1 MMGNLLHVLVKPSA
15 GTPKGPLVGS
25 GERRGAAQGVEPL
38 KCEGER
44 TIGSGLLVLLAL
56 LAPCALAAQGT
67 SDVKM
72 PVLPA
77 ARIDGPPAPVAPAV
91 INRDDEGN
99 ATVRAIRL
107 TEPIRLDGRLD
118 EAVYQTVLPLT
129 GFLQT
134 LPDEGEPATEETEAW
149 ITFDDENIYV
159 SGRLWDSAPESEWVA
174 NEMRRDSPQ
183 LRNNDTFSVLFDTY
197 YDRRNAVLL
206 YTNPVE
212 ARFDAQ
218 VTNDG
223 NANADW
229 NMIWDAR
236 TGRFEGGWTVE
247 MQIPFKSLRY
257 RPGKSQTWGVQLR
270 RGIRRKNEW
279 AHLTQAPRS
288 AVRGNNG
295 GSAILRVS
303 VAGTLVGLEAPEA
316 SRNLEVKPYAISG
329 AKTDRAAIP
338 ATSNDGYVD
347 AGLDVKYGVTENL
360 TADFT
365 VNTDFAQVEA
375 DEQQVNLTRFELSFP
390 EKREFFLEG
399 QGIYQFASSQ
409 ITSSSGSENTPTLFF
424 SRRIGLE
431 SGELVPI
438 LAGGRVT
445 GKVGSFDVGAL
456 SIQTGKDEGLG
467 IESTN
472 FTVLRLRR
480 DVFRRSS
487 IGALFTGRSA
497 STVADGSNQTFGLD
511 ASFSFF
517 DDFYLTGY
525 YAETRTLGLRADD
538 QSYQGS
544 FNFISDLWGAALEHL
559 QVGENFNPEV
569 GFLRRRG
576 FRETVAYA
584 RFSPRPASIEAIR
597 KLTFQV
603 SMDYLENAEG
613 RFVESRQGQGRLQI
627 EFESSDLLDLTYT
640 DSYEFLDEDFRVG
653 GVTLPPGRYAFRDL
667 GVSFGFGLQRW
678 YSGTLAVQRGSFYN
692 GDKTTVGLRAGRV
705 SLSERLSLGSTLS
718 LNWVDLP
725 EGSFRTDLAVTRIN
739 YAFTPRMFL
748 GGLVQYNSGNDSF
761 STNLRLRWEY
771 RPGSELFIV
780 YTEARDTDVFDRFSE
795 LSNRGLTVKV
805 NYLLRP

>member
-1 MMGNLLHVLVKPSA
+1 MRKLTV
-15 GTPKGPLVGS
+15 GT
-25 GERRGAAQGVEPL
+25 
-38 KCEGER
+38 
-44 TIGSGLLVLLAL
+44 GLATCLAL
-56 LAPCALAAQGT
+56 LAPRAIAAQVQG
-67 SDVKM
+67 DVQE
-72 PVLPA
+72 A
-77 ARIDGPPAPVAPAV
+77 ARSELRIDGPPPPVPPAV
-91 INRDDEGN
+91 INRDDRGN

-107 TEPIRLDGRLD
+107 TEPMRLDGRLD
-118 EAVYQTVLPLT
+118 ESVYRDVPPIT

-134 LPDEGEPATEETEAW
+134 IPDESEPATEKTEAW
-149 ITFDDENIYV
+149 ITFDEENVYV
-159 SGRLWDSAPESEWVA
+159 SARLWDEAPESEWVA

-197 YDRRNAVLL
+197 YDRRNAVLF
-206 YTNPVE
+206 YTNPLE
-212 ARFDAQ
+212 ARADIQ
-218 VTNDG
+218 VTNG
-223 NANADW
+223 TPNQDW
-229 NMIWDAR
+229 NPIWDAR

-257 RPGKSQTWGVQLR
+257 RPGKSQIWGVQLR
-270 RGIRRKNEW
+270 RAILRRNEW
-279 AHLTQAPRS
+279 AHLTQIPQS
-288 AVRGNNG
+288 AITGNTG
-295 GSAILRVS
+295 GAGILRVS
-303 VAGTLVGLEAPEA
+303 SAGTLVGLEAPEA
-316 SRNLEVKPYAISG
+316 SRNLEIKPYAISG

-375 DEQQVNLTRFELSFP
+375 DEQQVNLTRFEISFP

-399 QGIYQFASSQ
+399 QGLYRFAPPQFGAFA
-409 ITSSSGSENTPTLFF
+409 GSENAPTLFF

-445 GKVGSFDVGAL
+445 GKLGSFDVGAL

-487 IGALFTGRSA
+487 IGALFTGRST

-597 KLTFQV
+597 KLTFQA

-613 RFVESRQGQGRLQI
+613 RFVESRQGQGRFQI
-627 EFESSDLLDLTYT
+627 EFESSDLLDLTYS
-640 DSYEFLDEDFRVG
+640 DSYEFLDEDFPVGG
-653 GVTLPPGRYAFRDL
+653 GVTLPPGRYAFQDVQV
-667 GVSFGFGLQRW
+667 GFSFGLQRW
-678 YSGTLAVQRGSFYN
+678 YSGTLAVQRGSFYGGN
-692 GDKTTVGLRAGRV
+692 KTTVGLRGGRV
-705 SLSERLSLGSTLS
+705 NVSERLSIEPTVSFNT
-718 LNWVDLP
+718 VDLP
-725 EGSFRTDLAVTRIN
+725 QGSFRTDLAVTRIN

>member
-1 MMGNLLHVLVKPSA
+1 MKI
-15 GTPKGPLVGS
+15 
-25 GERRGAAQGVEPL
+25 
-38 KCEGER
+38 
-44 TIGSGLLVLLAL
+44 IGIVTGLSTFLAL
-56 LAPCALAAQGT
+56 LVPGALTAQIERDTQGT
-67 SDVKM
+67 ALSE
-72 PVLPA
+72 L
-77 ARIDGPPAPVAPAV
+77 RIDGAPAPVAPAV
-91 INRDDEGN
+91 INRDDRGN

-107 TEPIRLDGRLD
+107 SEPIRLDGRLD

-149 ITFDDENIYV
+149 ITFDEENVYV
-159 SGRLWDSAPESEWVA
+159 SARLWESAPESEWVA
-174 NEMRRDSPQ
+174 NEMRRDNPQ
-183 LRNNDTFSVLFDTY
+183 LRNNDTFGVLFDTY

-206 YTNPVE
+206 YTNLLE

-218 VTNDG
+218 LTNDG
-223 NANADW
+223 NGNVDW
-229 NMIWDAR
+229 NLIWDVR
-236 TGRFEGGWTVE
+236 SGRFEGGWTVE

-257 RPGKSQTWGVQLR
+257 RPGKSQIWGVQLR

-279 AHLTQAPRS
+279 AHLTQIPQS

-295 GSAILRVS
+295 GTAILRVS
-303 VAGTLVGLEAPEA
+303 AAGTLVGLEAPEA
-316 SRNLEVKPYAISG
+316 SRNLEIKPYAISG
-329 AKTDRAAIP
+329 LQTDRTAVP
-338 ATSNDGYVD
+338 ATSNDGHAD
-347 AGLDVKYGVTENL
+347 AGLDVKYSVTENL

-375 DEQQVNLTRFELSFP
+375 DEQQVNLTRFEIFFP

-399 QGIYQFASSQ
+399 LGIYQFASSQ

-456 SIQTGKDEGLG
+456 SIQTGEKEGLG

-517 DDFYLTGY
+517 QDLYLTGY
-525 YAETRTLGLRADD
+525 YAETRTRGLSEDD
-538 QSYQGS
+538 QSYLGS
-544 FNFISDLWGAALEHL
+544 FNYISDLWGATLEHL
-559 QVGENFNPEV
+559 RVGENFNPEV

-576 FRETVAYA
+576 FQETLASA

-597 KLTFQV
+597 RLTFQA
-603 SMDYLENAEG
+603 SLDYLEHAKE
-613 RFVESRQGQGRLQI
+613 RFVESREGQAQFQI
-627 EFESSDLLDLTYT
+627 EFESSDVFDLTYS
-640 DSYEFLDEDFRVG
+640 DRYEFLDEDFPVGG
-653 GVTLPPGRYAFRDL
+653 GVTIPPGRYAFQDVEV
-667 GVSFGFGLQRW
+667 GFGFGLQRQF
-678 YSGTLAVQRGSFYN
+678 SGTLAVQRGSFYG
-692 GDKTTVGLRAGRV
+692 GDKTTVALRGGRV
-705 SLSERLSLGSTLS
+705 SVSEHLSLEQTVSF
-718 LNWVDLP
+718 NWVDLP
-725 EGSFRTDLAVTRIN
+725 QGSFRTDLAVARIN

-795 LSNRGLTVKV
+795 LSNRGLTVKF
-805 NYLLRP
+805 NYLLRL